1 MNWTEVQVTTTAEA
15 EDAVVNIFYDA
26 GAQGVAVESSN
37 NLLVIKDDPTVNAVD
52 ESILNMDP
60 EISVVR
66 GYFSEEWGV
75 DACIDKL
82 LDGLRYLPETGLHHG
97 ECEMSIREM
106 ADEDWVN
113 SWKEFF
119 KPTRIGKR
127 IVIKPSWEHFEKK
140 PQDIVIEMDPGMA
153 FGSGTHETTQ
163 LCVRALEQHLK
174 EGDHVIDIG
183 CGSGILSIV
192 AKELGA
198 KKVIAIDLDPVAV
211 DVAKTNFAHNQMEGV
226 ISLRQGDLTEVLG
239 PEDQADIVVANIM
252 ADTII
257 TLSETVSDFL
267 KPGGLFISSGIIN
280 ESIGKVLIALEEKG
294 YELISLESI
303 GEWNVIVAGRK

>member
-1 MNWTEVQVTTTAEA
+1 
-15 EDAVVNIFYDA
+15 
-26 GAQGVAVESSN
+26 
-37 NLLVIKDDPTVNAVD
+37 
-52 ESILNMDP
+52 
-60 EISVVR
+60 
-66 GYFSEEWGV
+66 
-75 DACIDKL
+75 
-82 LDGLRYLPETGLHHG
+82 
-97 ECEMSIREM
+97 
-106 ADEDWVN
+106 
-113 SWKEFF
+113 
-119 KPTRIGKR
+119 
-127 IVIKPSWEHFEKK
+127 
-140 PQDIVIEMDPGMA
+140 MA

-257 TLSETVSDFL
+257 TLSETVSDF
-267 KPGGLFISSGIIN
+267 
-280 ESIGKVLIALEEKG
+280 
-294 YELISLESI
+294 
-303 GEWNVIVAGRK
+303 